1 MQSWMKTAP
10 PQREKRKSSPSQ
22 PFINLVPDTE
32 WLIALTSKL
41 IYFVCWWE
49 LMEELVTEQGLRCYV
64 HFPWPLSTRRGAE
77 LGPWTTKPA
86 ERHMGWVQCT
96 LCKQSLKNMKML
108 YNWKRVLWQKAGKCC
123 SFSGSH
129 SCPLGRGL
137 TTVFLSVE

>member
-1 MQSWMKTAP
+1 MSLLYQIAKTKRAKITCLGAVQSWMKTAP

-49 LMEELVTEQGLRCYV
+49 LMEELVTEQGLRCCV

-86 ERHMGWVQCT
+86 ERHMG
-96 LCKQSLKNMKML
+96 
-108 YNWKRVLWQKAGKCC
+108 
-123 SFSGSH
+123 
-129 SCPLGRGL
+129 
-137 TTVFLSVE
+137 